1 MRPRPPRSTSGAG
14 RARTDD
20 LLDAI
25 EALSQLSYSPKR
37 VLRSPAG
44 LPRDEAPPDVVRWTP
59 RNRSR
64 ESGTV
69 EDRSRCGKGGSDFR
83 AMWRCSGRPSS
94 HAACCRSPS
103 PCPRTGTGAP
113 RDPRRVWAGTA
124 RRRPWVIAPPP
135 SYSLPTRKGQAPQ
148 DANTPDQHRHRP
160 DRQASE
166 ECERTEQDPQGP
178 DDRTNRRTEPNRT
191 ATITSNAA

>member
-1 MRPRPPRSTSGAG
+1 
-14 RARTDD
+14 
-20 LLDAI
+20 
-25 EALSQLSYSPKR
+25 
-37 VLRSPAG
+37 
-44 LPRDEAPPDVVRWTP
+44 VVRWTP

-178 DDRTNRRTEPNRT
+178 DDRTNRRTEPNRDHHEQRRLSGSDRQQQQRDEEILPVEPLSP
-191 ATITSNAA
+191 AVDLPPEPG